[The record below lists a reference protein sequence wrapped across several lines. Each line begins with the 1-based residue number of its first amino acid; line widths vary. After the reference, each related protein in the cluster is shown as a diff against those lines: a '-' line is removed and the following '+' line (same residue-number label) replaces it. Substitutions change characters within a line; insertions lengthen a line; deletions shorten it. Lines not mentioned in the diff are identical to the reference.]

1 MVKKVHYTWKDVEH
15 MIVTIN
21 NLMYADNWRPDYI
34 VGLTRGGLVPATIMS
49 NMTGITMHA
58 LDVRFRDTDP
68 NYNGPESNCWMAE
81 DAYGYVSEL
90 DRDGIMETVTSNPAL
105 KKNILII
112 DDINDT
118 GKTLNWIKNDWPS
131 SCLPNNPNWDTIW
144 HNNVRFACLIDN
156 AGSNMQELDYTAL
169 EIDKREDP
177 TWVVFPWE
185 GERNYGKAG

>member
-15 MIVTIN
+15 MIMTIN
-21 NLMYADNWRPDYI
+21 NLMYADGWRPDYI
-34 VGLTRGGLVPATIMS
+34 VGLTRGGLVPAVMMS

-68 NYNGPESNCWMAE
+68 NYSGPETNCWMAE
-81 DAYGYVSEL
+81 DAFGYVSEL
-90 DRDGIMETVTSNPAL
+90 DRDGIMQSVLSDPA
-105 KKNILII
+105 KKKKILII

-118 GKTLNWIKNDWPS
+118 GKTLNWIKNDWPG
-131 SCLPNNPNWDTIW
+131 SCFPDNPNWDTIW
-144 HNNVRFACLIDN
+144 HDNVRFACLIDN

-185 GERNYGKAG
+185 GERDYGKF